1 MDKRE
6 FDVFELIRII
16 LQHRVFIIIFVA
28 IVSVAAVIY
37 ALLTPKIWESR
48 ASFYIVGDQAT
59 SMPIDIPGLSSIAS
73 GLLDSNNLQS
83 SVTAVS
89 AMKSRRFSEDVIRH
103 FNLIRYYNI
112 ADPDSL
118 VRMDLALMQLE
129 NNMVRISLSDDT
141 GLIGIRV
148 ESKDKKLSRD
158 IANYYIERLDVYN
171 REQKLTRG
179 KRNREFLELRVLETR
194 ATLDSLI
201 TADKDFRK
209 KNNAVDIEAQTSAL
223 IQSYSDVISSKM
235 GVDIE
240 LELAR
245 KNYSED
251 SPLVAD
257 LKTKS
262 AALGKQIRDMESSGG
277 NLKPRYLIDIAAL
290 PDLGSR
296 YAQLK
301 MNMEIQSKVFEFL
314 YPQYEAARLEELR
327 DMPSVDVLDTPR
339 ESGLRLRPK
348 RAMICIIAAMMAFI
362 AAVVI
367 VLIKAVIVRNKDR
380 LLEIRKSL

>member
-1 MDKRE
+1 MEKRE

-16 LQHRVFIIIFVA
+16 LQNRVFIIIFVA
-28 IVSVAAVIY
+28 IGSVAAVIY

-48 ASFYIVGDQAT
+48 ASFYIVGDTAA
-59 SMPIDIPGLSSIAS
+59 SMPINIPGLSSIAS
-73 GLLDSNNLQS
+73 GLLDSDNLQS
-83 SVTAVS
+83 SVNAVS
-89 AMKSRRFSEDVIRH
+89 AMRSRRFSEDVIRH
-103 FNLIRYYNI
+103 FKLIRYFNI
-112 ADPDSL
+112 SDPDTL
-118 VRMDLALMQLE
+118 VQMDLALMRLKDK
-129 NNMVRISLSDDT
+129 MVGISLSDDT
-141 GLIGIRV
+141 GLIGLSV
-148 ESKDKKLSRD
+148 ESKDKKLSKD
-158 IANYYIERLDVYN
+158 IVNYYIERLDVYN
-171 REQKLTRG
+171 REQKLTKG
-179 KRNREFLELRVLETR
+179 KRNREFLEQRVLETR
-194 ATLDSLI
+194 AALDSLI
-201 TADKDFRK
+201 VADKAFRQ

-223 IQSYSDVISSKM
+223 ISSYSDVISSKM

-251 SPLVAD
+251 SPIVVE

-262 AALGKQIRDMESSGG
+262 AALAKQIREMESSSGDI
-277 NLKPRYLIDIAAL
+277 KPRYLIDIAAL

-301 MNMEIQSKVFEFL
+301 MNLEIQSKVFEYL

-327 DMPSVDVLDTPR
+327 DMPSVDVLDTAR

-348 RAMICIIAAMMAFI
+348 RAMICIVSAVLAFI

-367 VLIKAVIVRNKDR
+367 VLIKTVILRNKDR
-380 LLEIRKSL
+380 LLELRKSL